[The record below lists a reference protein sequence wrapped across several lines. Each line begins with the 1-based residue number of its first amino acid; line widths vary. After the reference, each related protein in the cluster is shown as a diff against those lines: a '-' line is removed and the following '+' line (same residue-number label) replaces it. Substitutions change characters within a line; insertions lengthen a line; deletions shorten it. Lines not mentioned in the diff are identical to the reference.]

1 MENNNNA
8 FNKPPKNNK
17 TKLFRFNLYWM
28 YGIIFIMLAALYM
41 TNDSSTT
48 KEMGWTEFQKL
59 ANKKKKKKITQKIIH
74 KTAGPWKTYHLYP
87 LQK

>member
-17 TKLFRFNLYWM
+17 TKMFRFNLYWM

-59 ANKKKKKKITQKIIH
+59 ANQNVFEKITVFNKKNTLEATI
-74 KTAGPWKTYHLYP
+74 KKGTTGRGF
-87 LQK
+87 

>member
-17 TKLFRFNLYWM
+17 TKMFRFNLYWM

-59 ANKKKKKKITQKIIH
+59 ANKNVFEKITVFNKKNTLEATIKKGQL
-74 KTAGPWKTYHLYP
+74 GVVF
-87 LQK
+87 